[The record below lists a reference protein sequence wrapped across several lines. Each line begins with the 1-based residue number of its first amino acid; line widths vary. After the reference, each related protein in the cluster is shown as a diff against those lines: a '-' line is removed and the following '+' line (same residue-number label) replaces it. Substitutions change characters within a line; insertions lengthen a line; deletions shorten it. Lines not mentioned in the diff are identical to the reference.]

1 MNTSKYF
8 FQAFVVIVL
17 AAISFIGFKS
27 VLPKKIFSET
37 TTSSK
42 NVVVDS
48 LLLDAINDTDE
59 LVSNDT
65 IVNEKIHFTKVDGIQ
80 FPTETFEDFKG
91 FQYLVPFYEKLVQ
104 LETQQKGKVRIAY
117 FGDSMTDGDMIV
129 QDFRTLFQQKFGGKG
144 VGFVNITSESAA
156 SRSSLVHE
164 FSPNWK
170 TQSYLKNKLPSH
182 PFGVNGHVFYAN
194 DTLNTAWVKFKANKI
209 PFATELNHPT
219 LFYGKATNTN
229 GKIEIIVGKDTISK
243 KLNPNQKLNL
253 LKIVDANPAAMKV
266 FFKEADSIPI
276 YGFNFDDGKGVHV
289 DNFSSRGNSGLPL
302 STFNV
307 DLMHDF
313 QEQLGYDL
321 IILHYGTN
329 VLNYGSLNYGW
340 YEKRMKKTVEHLKT
354 CFPGV
359 TILVVSTADKAT
371 KYDLEMK
378 TDSAV
383 VPLTTA
389 QKRYAIASESGFV
402 NLFTLMGGDGS
413 MMQWVEETPAKAN
426 KDYTHF
432 NFRGAKEVANMLY
445 NQINEGYQQYKVLRS
460 KRKIKPKVTVKKDSV
475 YAIKESIYEE

>member
-8 FQAFVVIVL
+8 FQAFVVTVL
-17 AAISFIGFKS
+17 ATVSFIGFKS
-27 VLPKKIFSET
+27 VLPKKIFSEKGAP
-37 TTSSK
+37 SE

-48 LLLDAINDTDE
+48 LLLDAIHDADE
-59 LVSNDT
+59 FVSHDT
-65 IVNEKIHFTKVDGIQ
+65 IAEEKIHFTKIDGIQ
-80 FPTETFEDFKG
+80 FPTETFEDYKG
-91 FQYLVPFYEKLVQ
+91 FQYLIPFYEKLFQ
-104 LETQQKGKVRIAY
+104 LETEQKGKVRIAY

-129 QDFRTLFQQKFGGKG
+129 QDFRKLFQQKFGGKG

-164 FSPNWK
+164 FSSNWES
-170 TQSYLKNKLPSH
+170 QSYLKTKSSSNL
-182 PFGVNGHVFYAN
+182 FGVNGHVFFAN
-194 DTLNTAWVKFKANKI
+194 DTANAAWVKYKANKI
-209 PFATELNHPT
+209 RFATELNAPT
-219 LFYGKATNTN
+219 LFYGKSKNEE
-229 GKIEIIVGKDTISK
+229 GKIKVVIGTDTIFK
-243 KLNPNQKLNL
+243 KLNPNQKLNT

-266 FFKEADSIPI
+266 YFKEADSIPI
-276 YGFNFDDGKGVHV
+276 YGFNFDDGTGVHV

-302 STFNV
+302 STFNI
-307 DLMHDF
+307 DLMQDF

-321 IILHYGTN
+321 ILLHYGTN
-329 VLNYGSLNYGW
+329 VLNHGSLNYNW
-340 YEKRMKKTVEHLKT
+340 YENRMKKTVAHLKA

-402 NLFTLMGGDGS
+402 NLYALMGGDGS
-413 MMQWVEETPAKAN
+413 MIQWVEEVPAKAN

-432 NFRGAKEVANMLY
+432 NYRGAIVVANLLY
-445 NQINEGYQQYKVLRS
+445 NQIHEGYQQYKVLRS
-460 KRKIKPKVTVKKDSV
+460 KRKIKPKVVAKKDSV
-475 YAIKESIYEE
+475 SFTKDSVHEE

>member
-8 FQAFVVIVL
+8 FQAFVVTVL
-17 AAISFIGFKS
+17 AAVSFIGFKS

-48 LLLDAINDTDE
+48 LLLDALNDADA
-59 LVSNDT
+59 LVTNDT
-65 IVNEKIHFTKVDGIQ
+65 IVNEKIHFTKIDGIQ

-91 FQYLVPFYEKLVQ
+91 FQYLIPFYEKLVQ
-104 LETQQKGKVRIAY
+104 LETEQKGKVRIAY

-170 TQSYLKNKLPSH
+170 TQSYLKIKSPSY

-194 DTLNTAWVKFKANKI
+194 DTVSSAWVKFKANKI
-209 PFATELNHPT
+209 RFATELNQPT
-219 LFYGKATNTN
+219 LFYGRATNPN
-229 GKIEIIVGKDTISK
+229 GKLEIIVGNDTISK
-243 KLNPNQKLNL
+243 KLNPNQKLNV

-266 FFKEADSIPI
+266 YFKEADSIPI

-329 VLNYGSLNYGW
+329 VLNYGSLNYSW
-340 YEKRMKKTVEHLKT
+340 YEKRMKKTVEHLKK

-402 NLFTLMGGDGS
+402 NLYMLMGGDGS
-413 MMQWVEETPAKAN
+413 MIQWVEEMPAKAN

-460 KRKIKPKVTVKKDSV
+460 KRKIKPKVTAKKDSV
-475 YAIKESIYEE
+475 SFTKDSVHEE

>member
-8 FQAFVVIVL
+8 FQAFVVTVL
-17 AAISFIGFKS
+17 AAVSFIGFKS

-42 NVVVDS
+42 NMVVDS
-48 LLLDAINDTDE
+48 LLLDALNDADA
-59 LVSNDT
+59 LVTNDT

-104 LETQQKGKVRIAY
+104 LETEQKGKVRIAY

-170 TQSYLKNKLPSH
+170 TQSYLKIKSPSH

-194 DTLNTAWVKFKANKI
+194 DTVNSAWVKFKANKI
-209 PFATELNHPT
+209 RFATELNEPT
-219 LFYGKATNTN
+219 LFYGRSKNKN
-229 GKIEIIVGKDTISK
+229 GKIKAVIGTDTISK
-243 KLNPNQKLNL
+243 KLNPNQKLNV

-266 FFKEADSIPI
+266 YFKQTDSIPI

-302 STFNV
+302 SAFNV

-313 QEQLGYDL
+313 QEELGYDL

-329 VLNYGSLNYGW
+329 VLNYGSLNYSW
-340 YEKRMKKTVEHLKT
+340 YEKRMKKTVEHLKA

-445 NQINEGYQQYKVLRS
+445 NQINDGYQQYKVLRS
-460 KRKIKPKVTVKKDSV
+460 KRKIKPKVTAKKDSV
-475 YAIKESIYEE
+475 SFTKDSVHEE

>member
-8 FQAFVVIVL
+8 FQAFVVTVL
-17 AAISFIGFKS
+17 AAVSFIGFKS

-59 LVSNDT
+59 LVTNDT
-65 IVNEKIHFTKVDGIQ
+65 IANEKIRFTKVDGIQ

-91 FQYLVPFYEKLVQ
+91 FQYLVPFYEKLAQ
-104 LETQQKGKVRIAY
+104 LETEQKGKVRIAY

-170 TQSYLKNKLPSH
+170 TQSYLKIKSPSH

-194 DTLNTAWVKFKANKI
+194 DTTSSAWVKFKANKI
-209 PFATELNHPT
+209 RFATELNQPT
-219 LFYGKATNTN
+219 LFYGRATNPN
-229 GKIEIIVGKDTISK
+229 GKLEIIVGNDTISK
-243 KLNPNQKLNL
+243 KLNPNQKLNV
-253 LKIVDANPAAMKV
+253 LKIVDANPVAMKV
-266 FFKEADSIPI
+266 
-276 YGFNFDDGKGVHV
+276 FNFDDGKGVHV

-307 DLMHDF
+307 DLMHNF

-329 VLNYGSLNYGW
+329 VLNYGSLNYSW

-383 VPLTTA
+383 VPLTTS

-402 NLFTLMGGDGS
+402 NLYTLMGGDGS
-413 MMQWVEETPAKAN
+413 MIQWV
-426 KDYTHF
+426 
-432 NFRGAKEVANMLY
+432 
-445 NQINEGYQQYKVLRS
+445 
-460 KRKIKPKVTVKKDSV
+460 
-475 YAIKESIYEE
+475 